1 VNAEPVN
8 THNMFFSQKISYNAI
23 LLLFK
28 LLGLVPLKHAY
39 RLSSLLGLVAFR
51 ADKKHRNITIDNLT
65 RALGTEKNPQEIRII
80 AKRVFKNLFS
90 IIFEIA
96 WSLRLDPKDYQKY
109 FNGRGIS
116 NFKTAYEKRKGILI
130 LTAHMG
136 NWELLPIT
144 TAIIPLPLNILF
156 RPLDFLPLDQFFIR
170 LRSRFGAK
178 MLSTAHSMRKVL
190 GILQKGEVIAMLMDQ
205 NVDWYEGV
213 FVNFFGRR
221 ACTNKGLALLA
232 RKTEAPVVPVFLI
245 RKESGFIVEIGEE
258 VPLIKTGDKTKDI
271 EANTQQYNK
280 IIEDIIR
287 RYPDQWFWVH
297 QRWKTRPYQP
307 WPKKM

>member
-1 VNAEPVN
+1 VKAFK
-8 THNMFFSQKISYNAI
+8 MFFSQKNTYTAI

-28 LLGLVPLKHAY
+28 LLGLIPLKYAY
-39 RLSSLLGLVAFR
+39 RLSSLLGLVVFWV
-51 ADKKHRNITIDNLT
+51 DKKHRNITIENLS
-65 RALGTEKNPQEIRII
+65 RALGSEKNPKEIRII
-80 AKRVFKNLFS
+80 AKQVFKNLFS

-96 WSLRLDPKDYQKY
+96 WSLRLDSKDYQKY
-109 FNGRGIS
+109 FWGRGIV
-116 NFKTAYEKRKGILI
+116 NLKTAFEKRKGILV

-144 TAIIPLPLNILF
+144 TAVIPFSLNILF

-178 MLSTAHSMRKVL
+178 MISTAHSMRKVL
-190 GILQKGEVIAMLMDQ
+190 RVLQQGEVIAMLMDQ

-213 FVNFFGRR
+213 FVDFFGRR

-232 RKTEAPVVPVFLI
+232 RKTEAPVIPVFLI
-245 RKESGFIVEIGEE
+245 REKKGFIVDIGKEI
-258 VPLIKTGDKTKDI
+258 PLIKTGDKTKDL

-280 IIEDIIR
+280 IIEDFIR

-307 WPKKM
+307 WPQKM